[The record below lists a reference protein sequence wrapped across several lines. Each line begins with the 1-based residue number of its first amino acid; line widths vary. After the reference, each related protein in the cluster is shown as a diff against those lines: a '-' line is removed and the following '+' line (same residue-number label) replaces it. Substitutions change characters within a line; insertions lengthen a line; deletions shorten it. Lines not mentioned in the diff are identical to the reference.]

1 MHTSDGTQALIS
13 TARACDKALGV
24 SLGTGEPPIAYSPI
38 AHRALIALRSATSHR
53 PFNMVRDRFYT
64 EEVQMLRPGT
74 ILPSPATVSV
84 DVKRLYKGMAA
95 DLCAYLVVSTL
106 TTRKTSANRTT
117 PIRSATC
124 PSTS

>member
-13 TARACDKALGV
+13 TAKACDKARGM
-24 SLGTGEPPIAYSPI
+24 SLGMDAPPIAYSPM

-74 ILPSPATVSV
+74 TLPSPATVSS
-84 DVKRLYKGMAA
+84 DLKHLYKGMAA
-95 DLCAYLVVSTL
+95 NLGQYLAVSTL
-106 TTRKTSANRTT
+106 VVRYTEN
-117 PIRSATC
+117 
-124 PSTS
+124 